1 MRGRIRVG
9 FRRVMLVDTSV
20 WVRHLREGDARL
32 AAALE
37 RAEVWTHPW
46 VIGELACGRLSDRT
60 TRLGHLRAL
69 PSTLVASVDEAL
81 ALIER
86 RSLMGRGVGWV
97 DVQLPV
103 SVLLAGPR
111 FWALDRRLSTVLA
124 ELGVAVPRA
133 G

>member
-1 MRGRIRVG
+1 
-9 FRRVMLVDTSV
+9 MLVDTSV

-46 VIGELACGRLSDRT
+46 VVGELACGRLSDRAT
-60 TRLGHLRAL
+60 VLELLRAL
-69 PSTLVASVDEAL
+69 PTTPVASFDEVL

-86 RSLMGRGVGWV
+86 RSLMGRGIGWA
-97 DVQLPV
+97 DVQLLA
-103 SVLLAGPR
+103 SALLAGLPI
-111 FWALDRRLSTVLA
+111 WTLDRRLAAVAA
-124 ELGVAVPRA
+124 ELGVEHE

>member
-1 MRGRIRVG
+1 
-9 FRRVMLVDTSV
+9 MLADTSV

-46 VIGELACGRLSDRT
+46 VIGELACGRLSDRAT
-60 TRLGHLRAL
+60 VLELLRAL
-69 PSTLVASVDEAL
+69 PTTPVASVDEVL

-86 RSLMGRGVGWV
+86 RSLMGRGIGWV
-97 DVQLPV
+97 DVQLLA
-103 SVLLAGPR
+103 SALLATVPI
-111 FWALDRRLSTVLA
+111 WTLDRRLAAVAA
-124 ELGVAVPRA
+124 EVGVVHE